1 MHQSPMP
8 GLSWFWHFPAP
19 SPATPGSVLYIS
31 LSSARSP
38 LSLLTA
44 VPTSH
49 PLGHAPY
56 AVLLSTSNI
65 HKADA
70 AFDYLSI
77 CSRRGSASPERN
89 LLEEALLRPAPGS
102 RGLYKPQI
110 HPACRGRNNLH
121 CLWLSHT
128 PSLDQNTINWR
139 KKSDM
144 KSLLPSPGSI
154 PISPSHMSLCK
165 SPGDLGAPLPPH
177 YLSRSADS
185 LRIAEERSQQRR
197 PAYRGKQRYSTFE

>member
-1 MHQSPMP
+1 MSEEPGQSLAHPP
-8 GLSWFWHFPAP
+8 EPHARALLVLAFSW
-19 SPATPGSVLYIS
+19 
-31 LSSARSP
+31 
-38 LSLLTA
+38 A
-44 VPTSH
+44 VPSNSRLIPIHLPQLCQVTSVSAYSSPYSTLTPH

-56 AVLLSTSNI
+56 VVLLLTSNI

-102 RGLYKPQI
+102 QGLYKPQI
-110 HPACRGRNNLH
+110 HPACRGRNNLY

-128 PSLDQNTINWR
+128 PSLDQNTINWQ

-154 PISPSHMSLCK
+154 PISPSHMSLFK
-165 SPGDLGAPLPPH
+165 SPADLGAPSPPH
-177 YLSRSADS
+177 YLTSSADS
-185 LRIAEERSQQRR
+185 LRIAEKRSQQ
-197 PAYRGKQRYSTFE
+197 